1 MSYNAFV
8 NSQTH
13 EINKAA
19 IASGTPNVAGGAR
32 WFWWIAALSLVNT
45 VLIHSG
51 SQTSFVIGLGFTM
64 IADVAF
70 SAMKP
75 VAFAIDAFGIG
86 FFALMGWLA
95 LRGHF
100 WAFIVGALVYALDAL
115 IYLHFQAM
123 MPFGFHLLALFF
135 IGRGT
140 FALRSALMDALAAA
154 MEQEPVDTRSATPP
168 PPSG

>member
-51 SQTSFVIGLGFTM
+51 SQTSFVIGLGLGLGL
-64 IADVAF
+64 
-70 SAMKP
+70 
-75 VAFAIDAFGIG
+75 AIVFDLECLIIG
-86 FFALMGWLA
+86 L
-95 LRGHF
+95 
-100 WAFIVGALVYALDAL
+100 
-115 IYLHFQAM
+115 
-123 MPFGFHLLALFF
+123 
-135 IGRGT
+135 
-140 FALRSALMDALAAA
+140 
-154 MEQEPVDTRSATPP
+154 
-168 PPSG
+168 